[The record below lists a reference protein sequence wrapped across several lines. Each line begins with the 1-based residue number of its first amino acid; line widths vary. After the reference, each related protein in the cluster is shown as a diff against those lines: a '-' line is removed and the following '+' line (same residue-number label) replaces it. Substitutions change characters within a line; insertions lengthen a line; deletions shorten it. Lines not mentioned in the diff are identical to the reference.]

1 LHRPYASDR
10 APNPGAVCSPS
21 VALDVVR
28 YENQAPAPIN
38 ADGLGSSL
46 GPLPAAAYG
55 NDPINWQASSGTG
68 SPGVENPGGPAPF
81 RIESVDWWGGTSS
94 VLHIHFTAVASLTYT
109 VQYRNSLIIDGWSKL
124 TDVPAS
130 VATQSV
136 EVRDATGNSMTRY
149 YRIVTPQ
156 QP

>member
-1 LHRPYASDR
+1 MQRPDG
-10 APNPGAVCSPS
+10 PDLDTNTGAIFIPYVD
-21 VALDVVR
+21 VDVVR
-28 YENQAPAPIN
+28 YDNKAPWPTN
-38 ADGLGSSL
+38 ADGFGASL
-46 GPLPAAAYG
+46 ERLTAAAYG

-81 RIESVDWWGGTSS
+81 RIESVDWWGRTSS

-109 VQYRNSLIIDGWSKL
+109 VQYRNSLITDGWSKL